1 VRNDEPYC
9 IDPELWKTIGEDM
22 HLTKKRGGIPAH
34 FGYNIRPI
42 NDHCHHFKAEEW
54 KNWSLRYSPIYFEGV
69 LPEPYYSEYVS
80 LVHAVI
86 KATSYTI
93 IPDDIK
99 YVHITFPQSSHLYLY
114 N

>member
-54 KNWSLRYSPIYFEGV
+54 KN
-69 LPEPYYSEYVS
+69 
-80 LVHAVI
+80 
-86 KATSYTI
+86 
-93 IPDDIK
+93 
-99 YVHITFPQSSHLYLY
+99 
-114 N
+114 